1 VVWLRLV
8 HIVAG
13 VVWVGS
19 AVFMAAFLLPAARA
33 AGSDGTRFVG
43 QLMQRAGPAFGLAM
57 LLTVISGFIMYGR
70 LSAGFNRAWVTSRP
84 GLALAVGALAAIAAA
99 LVGATVNAP
108 AAGKMA
114 AIRKSLQAQG
124 GAPTAAQ
131 MAQLASLQTR
141 AEHAGQVAA
150 GLLVIAAGAMAV
162 ARYL

>member
-19 AVFMAAFLLPAARA
+19 AVFMAAVLLPAARV
-33 AGSDGTRFVG
+33 AGSDGTRFIG
-43 QLMQRAGPAFGLAM
+43 ALMQRARPAFGLAM

-84 GLALAVGALAAIAAA
+84 GLALAAGALAAIAAV
-99 LVGATVNAP
+99 LVGVVVNAP

-114 AIRKSLQAQG
+114 AIRKSLESQA

-131 MAQLASLQTR
+131 AAQLASLQAR
-141 AEHAGQVAA
+141 SERAGQVAA
-150 GLLVIAAGAMAV
+150 ALLVIAVGAMAV